1 MVENTTWKEVK
12 KMKKILIVLLVVG
25 LLVGVYCTAAVAD
38 STPCGG
44 GDGNGGGIPGPC
56 GGGDGDSGG
65 IPGPCG
71 GGDGDSGGIP
81 G

>member
-1 MVENTTWKEVK
+1 
-12 KMKKILIVLLVVG
+12 MKKILIVLLVVG
-25 LLVGVYCTAAVAD
+25 LLVGVYCTAVAAD
-38 STPCGG
+38 ST
-44 GDGNGGGIPGPC
+44 PC

-71 GGDGDSGGIP
+71 GGDGNGGGIP